1 MKTPEDSKRPADREG
16 RPDPDRRVEGEDD
29 SPFSR
34 ELLQRVGA
42 REPAALG
49 EFFELTF
56 DTVYGLANRLLGDRA
71 AAEDLTQEVFLRV
84 HRSAERLDPD
94 RDPLPWLRTI
104 TANLCRDHWRSFG
117 AKLSARTVS
126 IDQTPG
132 LDQKLSNGR
141 RSPEGEALSAERER
155 LVQEAIGRLPES
167 LREVVVLRDYENL
180 DHEEVAR
187 IVGASGAAVRKRYSR
202 ALAKL
207 GEILKEVLS

>member
-1 MKTPEDSKRPADREG
+1 MGPADAEG
-16 RPDPDRRVEGEDD
+16 RSDSGDGAEGGER
-29 SPFSR
+29 SAFGR
-34 ELLQRVGA
+34 ELLQRVRM
-42 REPAALG
+42 REPVALG

-56 DTVYGLANRLLGDRA
+56 DTVYGLAYRLLGEPA

-84 HRSAERLDPD
+84 HRSAEKLDPS

-117 AKLSARTVS
+117 AKLTARSVS
-126 IDQTPG
+126 FDQAPG
-132 LDQKLSNGR
+132 LDDKISNGR
-141 RSPEGEALSAERER
+141 SSPEGEALTAERER
-155 LVQEAIGRLPES
+155 LVQEAITKLPET

-180 DHEEVAR
+180 EHEEIAR